1 MATGADTEILRRD
14 GILRISTNCARAN
27 MWPCPFSAIIKEVMM
42 ATNHTTAE
50 NVTLRQQIS
59 AVASISVG
67 ILVLVILDQ
76 MCISIP
82 GS

>member
-1 MATGADTEILRRD
+1 
-14 GILRISTNCARAN
+14 
-27 MWPCPFSAIIKEVMM
+27 M

-76 MCISIP
+76 MCISTP